1 MAVKKMRALSLLLFV
16 CLLTSLGGCDRAEE
30 KQTSESSP
38 VTEQTMSSPA
48 QPSESLPQ
56 QTTQLLLAKN
66 AAAEAYY
73 QQLLAQYGENY
84 QQCLESIAQ
93 LTQAPQ
99 QAPQPAIEVSP
110 SPSPSKQLNVVVA
123 LDASGSMAGTV
134 NGEQKLALAKSAI
147 AQFVSGLPQ
156 TAKVGLTVFG
166 HQGSNKEAD
175 KAVSCAG
182 IETVYPLAQLESQF
196 TQAINSFEP
205 TGFTPLAATL
215 EQLNQ
220 NFSTLDGAA
229 NQNVVYLVSDG
240 IETCDGNPV
249 IAAQKLH
256 ASNAQAIVNT
266 IGFDVDNKAQRQLRA
281 IAVAGGGEYFSA
293 RNAAELQKIFQD
305 RRQNLSENRSELN
318 NTTWQNPVYL
328 EPTSAS
334 NQLFVCITT
343 KLNREALNL
352 LTALNRVKLEDPNS
366 QYNEYVLA
374 RINERLTQITTWRN
388 RLQADLVNRREVTT
402 DKLKQNLD
410 QVTREYKAN
419 TNQST
424 VKTQQ

>member
-1 MAVKKMRALSLLLFV
+1 MRALSLLLFLF
-16 CLLTSLGGCDRAEE
+16 LLTNLGGCNLVEE

-38 VTEQTMSSPA
+38 VTEQTMSPPA
-48 QPSESLPQ
+48 QPSKSSLQ
-56 QTTQLLLAKN
+56 QTTKLLLAKN
-66 AAAEAYY
+66 AASEAYY

-84 QQCLESIAQ
+84 QECLDIVQ

-99 QAPQPAIEVSP
+99 ASQPAIEVSP

-134 NGEQKLALAKSAI
+134 SGEQKLALAKSAI

-182 IETVYPLAQLESQF
+182 IETIYPLAQLESQF

-220 NFSTLDGAA
+220 NFSTYDGAA

-256 ASNAQAIVNT
+256 TSNAQAIVNT

-305 RRQNLSENRSELN
+305 RRQNLSENRSDLN

-328 EPTSAS
+328 EPTSVS
-334 NQLFVCITT
+334 NQLFACITT
-343 KLNREALNL
+343 KLNREARNL

-374 RINERLTQITTWRN
+374 RINERLTQISTWRN
-388 RLQADLVNRREVTT
+388 RLQADLVNRREVTI
-402 DKLKQNLD
+402 DKLQQNLD

-424 VKTQQ
+424 VNTQQ

>member
-1 MAVKKMRALSLLLFV
+1 MRALSLLLFLF
-16 CLLTSLGGCDRAEE
+16 LLTNLGGCNLVEE

-38 VTEQTMSSPA
+38 VTEQTMSPPA
-48 QPSESLPQ
+48 QPSKSSLQ
-56 QTTQLLLAKN
+56 QTTKLLLAKN
-66 AAAEAYY
+66 AASEAYY

-84 QQCLESIAQ
+84 QECLDIVQ

-99 QAPQPAIEVSP
+99 ASQPAIEVSP

-134 NGEQKLALAKSAI
+134 SGEQKLALAKSAI

-205 TGFTPLAATL
+205 NGFTPLAATL

-220 NFSTLDGAA
+220 NFSTYDSAA

-256 ASNAQAIVNT
+256 TSNAQAIVNT

-305 RRQNLSENRSELN
+305 RRQNLSENQSELN

-328 EPTSAS
+328 EPTSVS
-334 NQLFVCITT
+334 NQLFACITT
-343 KLNREALNL
+343 KLNREARNL

-374 RINERLTQITTWRN
+374 RINERVTQITTWRN
-388 RLQADLVNRREVTT
+388 RLQADLVNRREVTI
-402 DKLKQNLD
+402 DKLQQNLD

-424 VKTQQ
+424 VNTQQ

>member
-1 MAVKKMRALSLLLFV
+1 MH
-16 CLLTSLGGCDRAEE
+16 
-30 KQTSESSP
+30 P
-38 VTEQTMSSPA
+38 V
-48 QPSESLPQ
+48 LW
-56 QTTQLLLAKN
+56 L
-66 AAAEAYY
+66 
-73 QQLLAQYGENY
+73 
-84 QQCLESIAQ
+84 
-93 LTQAPQ
+93 
-99 QAPQPAIEVSP
+99 
-110 SPSPSKQLNVVVA
+110 
-123 LDASGSMAGTV
+123 GTV
-134 NGEQKLALAKSAI
+134 SGEQKLALAKSAI

-182 IETVYPLAQLESQF
+182 IETIYPLAQLESQF

-220 NFSTLDGAA
+220 NFSTYDGAA

-256 ASNAQAIVNT
+256 TSNAQAIVNT

-305 RRQNLSENRSELN
+305 RRQNLSENRSDLN

-328 EPTSAS
+328 EPTSVS
-334 NQLFVCITT
+334 NQLFACITT
-343 KLNREALNL
+343 KLNREARNL

-374 RINERLTQITTWRN
+374 RINERLTQISTWRN
-388 RLQADLVNRREVTT
+388 RLQADLVNRREVTI
-402 DKLKQNLD
+402 DKLQQNLD

-424 VKTQQ
+424 VNTQQ